1 MVKKLRETISQ
12 RKGFTLVEL
21 VVVLIILAILAA
33 MLAPSLMGYIDKA
46 KDKRVVAEVHQAV
59 IAAQTLA
66 DETYALAE
74 GETPDYAAVPLEDGG
89 ALAEG
94 KGSIG
99 VVAGGTATGEVVYAS
114 VSLGGVTGYYSEDGG
129 IVSSLTAETAPSDPG
144 ETEGYVSFSS
154 EG

>member
-1 MVKKLRETISQ
+1 MVRKLRETISQ

-46 KDKRVVAEVHQAV
+46 KDKRVMAEVHQAV

-74 GETPDYAAVPLEDGG
+74 GETPDYASVTLEDV
-89 ALAEG
+89 ADLAETFAVYPSLS
-94 KGSIG
+94 GSITEAARRL
-99 VVAGGTATGEVVYAS
+99 VAHDDLE
-114 VSLGGVTGYYSEDGG
+114 
-129 IVSSLTAETAPSDPG
+129 
-144 ETEGYVSFSS
+144 
-154 EG
+154 